1 MTDLDKL
8 DKVTRGVT
16 EAWDF
21 WLSQHEVTAPAAVES
36 GVEAAFGEW
45 LTKNTATLIAAIAE
59 RVAQNVNSS
68 AGEQP

>member
-21 WLSQHEVTAPAAVES
+21 WLSQHEVTAPGAVEN
-36 GVEAAFGEW
+36 GVEAAFAEW
-45 LTKNTATLIAAIAE
+45 LTNNTDTLISAIAD
-59 RVAQNVNSS
+59 RVATTMNPS
-68 AGEQP
+68 GEKES